1 MPRVR
6 SAEFFPRL
14 VSAAAE
20 TFIAQG
26 FQRTQMQD
34 VADRLGVAKGT
45 VYGYVGS
52 KAALLAA
59 VVRYADGVEPPP
71 EPAELPVPTPAA
83 GELAALVAD
92 RLGCEVTELRLMKA
106 VTGRRRVSI
115 GDELTEIITDLYR
128 RLARHRVSI
137 KLVDR
142 CAPELPD
149 LGEVWFG
156 AGRAGL
162 VAALTDYLT
171 RRAASGAVRLPGP
184 APVVARTILETCVLW
199 AVHLHWDP
207 AGGDPGD
214 REQPPPD
221 VVAATLAGLLTHGLV
236 ARKESGDE

>member
-1 MPRVR
+1 MR
-6 SAEFFPRL
+6 SPEMFPRL

-34 VADRLGVAKGT
+34 VADRLEVAKGT
-45 VYGYVGS
+45 VYGCVES

-59 VVRYADGVEPPP
+59 AVRYADGLEPPP
-71 EPAELPVPTPAA
+71 GSEDLPVPTPAE
-83 GELAALVAD
+83 GELARLVAD
-92 RLGCEVTELRLMKA
+92 RLGGEVAGLRLA
-106 VTGRRRVSI
+106 RALSGRRRVPVSE
-115 GDELTEIITDLYR
+115 ELGEIVTDLYQ

-156 AGRAGL
+156 LGRAGQ
-162 VAALTDYLT
+162 ATALTDYLT
-171 RRAASGAVRLPGP
+171 RRAATGMLRLPGP

-207 AGGDPGD
+207 AGD
-214 REQPPPD
+214 REPPAPD
-221 VVAATLAGLLTHGLV
+221 TVAATLAGLLTHGLV
-236 ARKESGDE
+236 SRKG